1 MNQEKLN
8 QKYIRRCF
16 TLAKKGYGK
25 VNPNPY
31 VGCVIVKNGKIIAEG
46 WHHYFGGPHAEP
58 NAISKAKQSLKG
70 ATLYCNLEP
79 CCHTDKKT
87 PPCTPLVIS
96 SGITKVVISTL
107 DPNPKVAGKGVK
119 QLRAA
124 GIEVVTG
131 VLEEEGNELNKFF
144 FHSVKTGLPYVTVK
158 IAQTLDGKINFETKN
173 QTWITGAESKKYVH
187 KLRSIYDAVL
197 VGANTVKVD
206 DPQLN
211 VRLVK
216 GRNPKKIIID
226 GRLSVPLTRK
236 LFLNDDLAD
245 TYIFTSKNVS
255 ANKIKTLEK
264 KSAKIYRLAL
274 NKNGQLSLKRI
285 LKILGKENINS
296 VLVEGGNSTFTQF
309 IENELFNEIIY
320 LSAPK
325 IFGTGLDAYDLK
337 KRIVL
342 DLYSAEKLGED
353 LKLIY
358 KRK

>member
-1 MNQEKLN
+1 MKQENLN
-8 QKYIRRCF
+8 QKYIRKCF

-31 VGCVIVKNGKIIAEG
+31 VGCVIVKNGKVIAEG
-46 WHHYFGGPHAEP
+46 WHQYFGGPHAEP
-58 NAISKAKQSLKG
+58 NAIRNAKESIKG

-96 SGITKVVISTL
+96 AGIKKVVISTL

-144 FHSVKTGLPYVTVK
+144 FHSVKTGLPFVTVK
-158 IAQTLDGKINFETKN
+158 VAQTLDAKINFKTKN
-173 QTWITGAESKKYVH
+173 QTWITGDKSKKYVH
-187 KLRSIYDAVL
+187 ELRSIYDAVL
-197 VGANTVKVD
+197 IGANTIKID

-216 GRNPKKIIID
+216 GRDPKKIIID
-226 GRLSVPLTRK
+226 GKLSTPLNRK
-236 LFLNDDLAD
+236 LFMQPDLS
-245 TYIFTSKNVS
+245 TIYLFTGKNVS
-255 ANKIKTLEK
+255 KNKIIKLEQLGTKIFQLSMNK
-264 KSAKIYRLAL
+264 KSE
-274 NKNGQLSLKRI
+274 LSLKQI

-296 VLVEGGNSTFTQF
+296 ILVEGGNSIFSQF
-309 IENELFNEIIY
+309 IEKELFNEIIY

-325 IFGTGLDAYDLK
+325 IFGTGLDAYNLTRKIELNLK
-337 KRIVL
+337 
-342 DLYSAEKLGED
+342 SAEIIGED
-353 LKLIY
+353 LKVIY
-358 KRK
+358 SRK

>member
-1 MNQEKLN
+1 MTQEKLD

-25 VNPNPY
+25 VNPNPF
-31 VGCVIVKNGKIIAEG
+31 VGCVIVKNGKVIAEG
-46 WHHYFGGPHAEP
+46 WHEYFGEPHAEP
-58 NAISKAKQSLKG
+58 NAISKAKESLKG

-79 CCHTDKKT
+79 CCHTEKKT

-96 SGITKVVISTL
+96 SGVKKVVISTL
-107 DPNPKVAGKGVK
+107 DPNPKVAGKGVE
-119 QLRAA
+119 QLQEA

-144 FHSVKTGLPYVTVK
+144 FHSVKTGLPYVTIK
-158 IAQTLDGKINFETKN
+158 IAQTLDGKISSANEK
-173 QTWITGAESKKYVH
+173 QTWITGDESKKYVH

-197 VGANTVKVD
+197 VGANTVKID

-211 VRLVK
+211 VRRVK

-226 GRLSVPLTRK
+226 GKLSAPLTRK
-236 LFLNDDLAD
+236 LFSKENLSDSYL
-245 TYIFTSKNVS
+245 FTGKNVS
-255 ANKIKTLEK
+255 NNKINTLK
-264 KSAKIYRLAL
+264 KRGVNIFQLAP
-274 NKNGQLSLKRI
+274 NINGQLSLNRI

-296 VLVEGGNSTFTQF
+296 VLVEGGNTVFSQF

-325 IFGTGLDAYDLK
+325 IFGTGLDAYNLN
-337 KRIVL
+337 KRITL
-342 DLYSAEKLGED
+342 NLYSAEKLGED

-358 KRK
+358 RRK